1 MKCYTLGK
9 VDGVQHLDPVFC
21 PSQKLSYLA
30 NQAAFRVSD
39 HIGAVKLH
47 DVGFGEEAGL
57 SRTAAPYDK
66 DILVS
71 RVLRILQT
79 VGHHQP
85 FGLCQKHIVFKHR
98 VDKGLDVGGRTP

>member
-1 MKCYTLGK
+1 MSVLCETLSHKDSAHIILKNGPL
-9 VDGVQHLDPVFC
+9 GIG
-21 PSQKLSYLA
+21 
-30 NQAAFRVSD
+30 N
-39 HIGAVKLH
+39 HIGAMKLH

-71 RVLRILQT
+71 RVLRILRT

-85 FGLCQKHIVFKHR
+85 FGLCQQHIVFKHR

>member
-1 MKCYTLGK
+1 MPYLCETLAHK
-9 VDGVQHLDPVFC
+9 D
-21 PSQKLSYLA
+21 LA
-30 NQAAFRVSD
+30 DIILKNGYFWVSD

-47 DVGFGEEAGL
+47 DVGFGEEACL

-71 RVLRILQT
+71 RVLRILRT

-85 FGLCQKHIVFKHR
+85 FGLCQQHIVFKHR

>member
-1 MKCYTLGK
+1 MI
-9 VDGVQHLDPVFC
+9 QHLDPVFC
-21 PSQKLSYLA
+21 PLQKLSNFAY
-30 NQAAFRVSD
+30 QAALGIGN
-39 HIGAVKLH
+39 HIGAMKLH

-57 SRTAAPYDK
+57 SRTAAPYEK

-71 RVLRILQT
+71 RILRILRT

-85 FGLCQKHIVFKHR
+85 FGLCQQHIVFKHR